1 MSLWLTL
8 NRFHTL
14 FWLTVDFEQVNVGW
28 AQSSFTCSKLTIKT
42 LEQGVKYVQ
51 SVFIVNFEYISHL
64 VLIVFL
70 LLNLIISLAAQLSGT
85 KMFAKLK
92 WINFFGMRNY
102 QSNNVVTFH
111 LVLQNI
117 R

>member
-1 MSLWLTL
+1 MVNFKQISHIVLIDS
-8 NRFHTL
+8 
-14 FWLTVDFEQVNVGW
+14 VDFEQVNVGW
-28 AQSSFTCSKLTIKT
+28 AQPSFTCSKLTIKT
-42 LEQGVKYVQ
+42 VERGVKYVQ

-64 VLIVFL
+64 VLVFL
-70 LLNLIISLAAQLSGT
+70 LLNLIISLAAELSGT

-92 WINFFGMRNY
+92 WINFFGMCNY

-111 LVLQNI
+111 LILHNI

>member
-1 MSLWLTL
+1 M
-8 NRFHTL
+8 
-14 FWLTVDFEQVNVGW
+14 
-28 AQSSFTCSKLTIKT
+28 
-42 LEQGVKYVQ
+42 KYVQ

-64 VLIVFL
+64 ALVFL
-70 LLNLIISLAAQLSGT
+70 LLNLIISLAAELSGT

-92 WINFFGMRNY
+92 WINFFGMCNY

-111 LVLQNI
+111 LILHNI

>member
-1 MSLWLTL
+1 MVNFKQISHIVLIDS
-8 NRFHTL
+8 
-14 FWLTVDFEQVNVGW
+14 VDFEQVNVGW
-28 AQSSFTCSKLTIKT
+28 AQPSFTCSKLRIKT
-42 LEQGVKYVQ
+42 VERGVKYVQ

-64 VLIVFL
+64 VLVFL
-70 LLNLIISLAAQLSGT
+70 LLNLIISLAAELSGT

-92 WINFFGMRNY
+92 WINFFGMCNY

-111 LVLQNI
+111 LILHNI